1 MNNSQQSSDVLSIL
15 KEHIRI
21 GIQADEVEDNSLE
34 LLIEIAK
41 LDEKYNELFNKMTA
55 DTEDIESIENQLIEI
70 NFREYFCVLT
80 TISHYYHY
88 FN

>member
-1 MNNSQQSSDVLSIL
+1 MNNAQQSSDALSIL

-55 DTEDIESIENQLIEI
+55 DNEDIESIENQIIEI
-70 NFREYFCVLT
+70 INKK
-80 TISHYYHY
+80 H
-88 FN
+88 